1 MLSTPAFGKP
11 RPACLATNEA
21 IAYAEAIDSLPLAH
35 STTVARP
42 MTLPPRTRASEAVDP
57 EGHLTPYL
65 ELANSPTIHTE
76 TKRLYDEAFR
86 LMAERDLAAKRYEF
100 LAAKKSPADPV
111 QHAKDLAAAEAAY
124 FQKRAEYDANQRLL
138 GRNRAAL
145 RLKELHDK
153 GKILQ
158 VITQMDASQMHA
170 LNHSGEKDVPPWG
183 DEAPPLLLLLKPDT
197 VLTRVYGQDA
207 GMFGGFAT
215 FPSRAVYEPRT
226 NASVNRNR
234 LATPHGD
241 YENTLTHAVKFTFA
255 KPLQPGE
262 DPTTQPVLA
271 WYGTTGPIY
280 PTGGEVRGAVRA
292 PNGDQYASETL
303 GSPGGGVQVIIGNGR
318 WKYYADG
325 SEHKIPA

>member
-138 GRNRAAL
+138 DATAPLFDSKSCTTRERSFRSSPKWTRAKCML
-145 RLKELHDK
+145 STTVVKKMSRL
-153 GKILQ
+153 
-158 VITQMDASQMHA
+158 
-170 LNHSGEKDVPPWG
+170 GETK
-183 DEAPPLLLLLKPDT
+183 PLLC
-197 VLTRVYGQDA
+197 
-207 GMFGGFAT
+207 FCF
-215 FPSRAVYEPRT
+215 
-226 NASVNRNR
+226 
-234 LATPHGD
+234 
-241 YENTLTHAVKFTFA
+241 
-255 KPLQPGE
+255 
-262 DPTTQPVLA
+262 
-271 WYGTTGPIY
+271 
-280 PTGGEVRGAVRA
+280 
-292 PNGDQYASETL
+292 
-303 GSPGGGVQVIIGNGR
+303 
-318 WKYYADG
+318 
-325 SEHKIPA
+325 